1 MVDILVVISFSPAQI
16 NKRLRDFPHS
26 SFRHFQKLSITS
38 QLYEVFWSAG
48 FPRGAKILRQPTKF
62 LRNRAGN
69 QAEENLGG
77 VEAGY
82 E

>member
-1 MVDILVVISFSPAQI
+1 L
-16 NKRLRDFPHS
+16 
-26 SFRHFQKLSITS
+26 KLTS

-48 FPRGAKILRQPTKF
+48 FPRGAKILRQPTKI

-82 E
+82 K